1 MKTSFSIEAVS
12 PVRFTA
18 AALAAAAVWL
28 FVPELALAAVT
39 FGDIGQNVAD
49 SAKGVAKGVTMA
61 GFASGA
67 GMGVW
72 GCIDLYKA
80 SKGQSGRQATTR
92 PESLRWSLVLWPWE
106 SGNSSA
112 LVRPRSSV
120 PTRLRV
126 LMNSACARSC
136 PKLVLLPSSFVK
148 LRFLL
153 WSSTRRVHSLRK
165 KLVFLAG
172 KQNSSIWNIS

>member
-1 MKTSFSIEAVS
+1 MKTSFSLEAVS

-18 AALAAAAVWL
+18 AALSAAAVWL
-28 FVPELALAAVT
+28 LVPELALAAVT

-80 SKGQSGRQATTR
+80 SKSQSGQSGNYAPGVAKVVIGALALGIGEFLGSGSATLFGSDQTTGLD
-92 PESLRWSLVLWPWE
+92 ELGLR
-106 SGNSSA
+106 
-112 LVRPRSSV
+112 
-120 PTRLRV
+120 
-126 LMNSACARSC
+126 
-136 PKLVLLPSSFVK
+136 
-148 LRFLL
+148 
-153 WSSTRRVHSLRK
+153 
-165 KLVFLAG
+165 
-172 KQNSSIWNIS
+172 